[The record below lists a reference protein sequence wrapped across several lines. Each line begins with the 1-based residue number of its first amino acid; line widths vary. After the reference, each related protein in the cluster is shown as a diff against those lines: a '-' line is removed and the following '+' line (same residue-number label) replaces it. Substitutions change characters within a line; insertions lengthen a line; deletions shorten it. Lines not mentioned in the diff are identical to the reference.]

1 MNIVN
6 RVLVIV
12 FIVSTMLAAA
22 IVFAVTME
30 FMDPKTILADPWH
43 MVLEPFRDLD
53 SEAGGVMIGICLG
66 VMCLGLLALAIE
78 LYLPWGPPKMF
89 LLTQGP
95 LGRVMVARSG
105 IEELVDREIQGVD
118 GVLEARAL
126 VNRRGAGFQI
136 TGRVAV
142 SPTTKVSELA
152 KEVQQRVKAVVESH
166 LGSQVSEVRVQTQL
180 SPLSNR
186 RQRSGRVR

>member
-12 FIVSTMLAAA
+12 CIVSSMVGAA

-30 FMDPKTILADPWH
+30 LLDPETILAEPWH
-43 MVLEPFRDLD
+43 LVLEPFRDLD
-53 SEAGGVMIGICLG
+53 SAAGGVTIGICLG
-66 VMCLGLLALAIE
+66 VMCVGLLALAIE
-78 LYLPWGPPKMF
+78 LYVPWGPPKMF

-105 IEELVDREIQGVD
+105 IEELVAREIQGVD

-126 VNRRGAGFQI
+126 VNRRGAGFRI

-166 LGSQVSEVRVQTQL
+166 LGSPVSEVRVQTQL
-180 SPLSNR
+180 SPLGNR
-186 RQRSGRVR
+186 RPRSGRVR